1 MGLLHC
7 TKLRHT
13 SPRKMAAPCRTVL
26 RSVTNFT
33 SAALFRSTKPRY
45 STRYLAT
52 TATETSKTED
62 AEADKSETPAEG
74 EMSQADKKLTEEK
87 AKLDK
92 ELKEYKDKYVRALAE
107 TENVRQRMKQ
117 QLADAK
123 LYGIQSF
130 CKDLLEV
137 ADVLQK
143 ATETVP
149 AEEMKNNP
157 TLKTLFEGLKMTETQ
172 MQKVFSRNGLEM
184 LNPVGEKFDPNFHEA
199 LFMAP
204 MEGKEPGTVAVVS
217 KVGYTLHNRV
227 VRPALVGVVKAP

>member
-33 SAALFRSTKPRY
+33 SAALFRSTKP

>member
-1 MGLLHC
+1 
-7 TKLRHT
+7 
-13 SPRKMAAPCRTVL
+13 MAAPCRTVL

-52 TATETSKTED
+52 TATETSKAED
-62 AEADKSETPAEG
+62 VEAAKSETPAEG
-74 EMSQADKKLTEEK
+74 ETTSPADKKLTEEK

-117 QLADAK
+117 QLADSK
-123 LYGIQSF
+123 LYAIQGF

-217 KVGYTLHNRV
+217 KVGYTLHSRV
-227 VRPALVGVVKAP
+227 IRPALVGVVKAP